1 MKYFN
6 FTYPLSIPILS
17 YENFCEKL
25 ETHDYIH
32 LVGPEFK
39 ENIDIDIEKHILN
52 IEKLFN
58 NKIYNI
64 DQIIFHCSTLQS
76 NELITIDIDGISV
89 QRKKKF
95 NVDFNNL
102 NRIYDKIK
110 NINPVISKNYN
121 GDYNDIDFT
130 RYANKEQD
138 YTFNDFQLVPSIIK
152 TKSIINNSKKIYSAL
167 INTSEYEAK
176 ILSKKFD
183 KIGFCSYHLCI
194 TDINFYPLWNQI
206 CNIEN
211 KDINN
216 MTIVTAFIKLE
227 KNRTAKS
234 SGEYDYIENSK
245 KTLGLRQNMVIFIS
259 EESIEFVTEYRHSL
273 GLLNKTKIIK
283 IDENDL
289 YMISKYDEL
298 CGKTK
303 DNKPPYNN
311 TKYIMAVNS
320 RYQFIERAINTNYY
334 KTDYF
339 SWIDFAGGHII
350 NFKNIKNISY
360 NRKDKIRICWIGR
373 YKKKRFA
380 YNHQVLG
387 GGLFMGH
394 KNIMLKYCK
403 LHNDEFTKLMK
414 KGLIINDDKLCFFIF
429 EKYPQ
434 LFDFYFSSYSH
445 MLMKA

>member
-6 FTYPLSIPILS
+6 FTYPLSLLSPLS

-25 ETHDYIH
+25 ETNDYIH
-32 LVGPEFK
+32 LVGPECD
-39 ENIDIDIEKHILN
+39 NNLDIEKHINNLT
-52 IEKLFN
+52 KLFN

-64 DQIIFHCSTLQS
+64 DQIIFHCPTLPS
-76 NELITIDIDGISV
+76 NELITIDIDGISL
-89 QRKKKF
+89 QRKKPF

-102 NRIYDKIK
+102 DRIYDKIK
-110 NINPVISKNYN
+110 NINPIISSKLS
-121 GDYNDIDFT
+121 YNDIDFE
-130 RYANKEQD
+130 RYANKETD

-152 TKSIINNSKKIYSAL
+152 TKSIINNSKLFYSAL

-183 KIGFCSYHLCI
+183 KICFCSYHLCL
-194 TDINFYPLWNQI
+194 TDIKLYPLWDQI

-211 KDINN
+211 KDSNN
-216 MTIVTAFIKLE
+216 MTIVTAFIKLK
-227 KNRTAKS
+227 KNRIAKS
-234 SGEYDYIENSK
+234 SGEYDYIESSK

-259 EESIEFVTEYRHSL
+259 EESMKFVTDYRDSL

-298 CGKTK
+298 CEKTK
-303 DNKPPYNN
+303 NNKQPYNN

-339 SWIDFAGGHII
+339 TWIDFAGGHII

-373 YKKKRFA
+373 YKKQRFS
-380 YNHQVLG
+380 YNHEVLG

-394 KNIMLKYCK
+394 KNTILKYCK
-403 LHNDEFTKLMK
+403 LHNNEFTKLMK

-445 MLMKA
+445 MLIKA